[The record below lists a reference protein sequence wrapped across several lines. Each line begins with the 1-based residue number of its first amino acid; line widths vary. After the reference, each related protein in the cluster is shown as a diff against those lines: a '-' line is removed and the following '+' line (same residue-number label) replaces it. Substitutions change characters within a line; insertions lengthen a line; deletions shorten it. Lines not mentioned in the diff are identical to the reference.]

1 MAGSSRGVPVYNFTK
16 TLNRGSVVRT
26 LGSDFVLPFAIAFEG
41 LAYGFV
47 GFLLWS
53 LPILA
58 VFGVKFSV
66 WYAALVFAPPILLG
80 YVGTLRLGIFGDR
93 SIASFLSA
101 MVTFFFVEPAGWLQ
115 LKPVSKEM
123 TRGGEESKVA
133 TALLWV
139 SRERDL
145 VGLQAARDQALIEY
159 VSRDEAGRS
168 EVDKIVGRKV
178 R

>member
-1 MAGSSRGVPVYNFTK
+1 MVAGSGGVPVYNFTK
-16 TLNRGSVVRT
+16 TLKRGSVVRT

-47 GFLLWS
+47 GFLAWS
-53 LPILA
+53 MPILFF
-58 VFGVKFSV
+58 VGVKFSL
-66 WYAALVFAPPILLG
+66 WYMALVIVPPILLG

-101 MVTFFFVEPAGWLQ
+101 M
-115 LKPVSKEM
+115 
-123 TRGGEESKVA
+123 TRGGEKAKVA
-133 TALLWV
+133 PSRMWV

-145 VGLQAARDQALIEY
+145 VNLQAARDQALIEY
-159 VSRDEAGRS
+159 VSSSEAGRR
-168 EVDKIVGRKV
+168 EVDKILGRKV

>member
-1 MAGSSRGVPVYNFTK
+1 MVAGSGGVPVYNFTK
-16 TLNRGSVVRT
+16 TLKRGSVVRT

-47 GFLLWS
+47 GFLAWS
-53 LPILA
+53 LPILFF
-58 VFGVKFSV
+58 VGVKFSL
-66 WYAALVFAPPILLG
+66 WYMALVIVPPILLG

-101 MVTFFFVEPAGWLQ
+101 MITFFFVEPAGWLS
-115 LKPVSKEM
+115 LRPVSKEM
-123 TRGGEESKVA
+123 TRSGEKAKVA
-133 TALLWV
+133 PSLMWV

-145 VGLQAARDQALIEY
+145 VNLQAARDQALIEY
-159 VSRDEAGRS
+159 ASSSAAGRR
-168 EVDKIVGRKV
+168 EVDKVLGRKV

>member
-1 MAGSSRGVPVYNFTK
+1 MADSGGVPVYNFTK

-47 GFLLWS
+47 GFLVWS
-53 LPILA
+53 LPILFF
-58 VFGVKFSV
+58 VGVKFSL
-66 WYAALVFAPPILLG
+66 WYMTLVIVPPILLG

-101 MVTFFFVEPAGWLQ
+101 MITFFLSS
-115 LKPVSKEM
+115 L
-123 TRGGEESKVA
+123 R
-133 TALLWV
+133 
-139 SRERDL
+139 
-145 VGLQAARDQALIEY
+145 VGCLCVRC
-159 VSRDEAGRS
+159 
-168 EVDKIVGRKV
+168 RK